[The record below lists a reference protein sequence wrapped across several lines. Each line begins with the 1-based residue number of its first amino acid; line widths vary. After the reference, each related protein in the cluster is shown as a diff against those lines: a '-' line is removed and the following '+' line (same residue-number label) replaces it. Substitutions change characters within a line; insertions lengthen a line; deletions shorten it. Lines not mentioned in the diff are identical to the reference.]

1 MNFHDFYRIIFRYIV
16 WCTHKKIKK
25 PLHPPQKN
33 EKMFETPKPKGA
45 AGPHLIEG
53 CWATE
58 WKQQTYI
65 IHEGSSSTWCVAPK
79 KASNSHNPKGTEIQ
93 GL

>member
-1 MNFHDFYRIIFRYIV
+1 VSYSGTSYDV
-16 WCTHKKIKK
+16 PTKKIKK

-53 CWATE
+53 MLGYGVKT
-58 WKQQTYI
+58 TN
-65 IHEGSSSTWCVAPK
+65 IHHP
-79 KASNSHNPKGTEIQ
+79 
-93 GL
+93 

>member
-53 CWATE
+53 MLGLRSENNKHT
-58 WKQQTYI
+58 
-65 IHEGSSSTWCVAPK
+65 SSMRVAPVR
-79 KASNSHNPKGTEIQ
+79 GV
-93 GL
+93 